1 MKGKWTDQLAQ
12 LTEDQLTLYIL
23 AFFGFCMSGLPGLV
37 FSGLTHV
44 SILGNVTF
52 AALVAAAAY
61 GFLQIVLS
69 SRFLHKA
76 EKAHFLLV
84 PICFMNNNIRNIC
97 LPLRKSIL
105 MIQYFFHCYRP
116 LGVLPLRWPTSSAR
130 SC

>member
-1 MKGKWTDQLAQ
+1 MKAAWLDTLSQLSEEQ
-12 LTEDQLTLYIL
+12 LTFYVL

-44 SILGNVTF
+44 SIVSNVTF

-61 GFLQIVLS
+61 GWLQITLS

-84 PICFMNNNIRNIC
+84 FISLIFTC
-97 LPLRKSIL
+97 
-105 MIQYFFHCYRP
+105 
-116 LGVLPLRWPTSSAR
+116 
-130 SC
+130 